1 MSIVSFSICSFIFVL
16 MFIIF
21 YFSKE
26 RLNTLDTKMYS
37 CILVTNI
44 IGIMIDVFGYF
55 VFKIYGSESFISI
68 LISKFYLVYYF
79 LWAYF
84 FLLYI
89 FVISF
94 REKTEYLL
102 QKKFTKPSI
111 ILTSIIISFIV
122 LIMPIQI
129 TYKDN
134 VAYSS
139 GLSVNMVYG
148 LCFIMVGIMLYCLLR
163 NLKKIST
170 KEYIPL
176 LTFMVLST
184 FCMIIQKTYP
194 EITLM
199 LMCHSIVTSLMYFTI
214 ENPDVKM
221 VKELEVAKNEAEKA
235 NHAKSE
241 FLSSMSHELRT
252 PLNAIVCFSELLES
266 KEGLDSES
274 KDFAKDIVSAS
285 HNLLDLVNGVLDI
298 SKIEAG
304 KMELIN
310 KEYNSQELFNSLST
324 MVIPRI
330 GDKPIDFKTVIAS
343 DIPPVLKGD
352 TGKLKQIILNLLTNA
367 VKYTDK
373 GFIKYRIECINDFKN
388 NKTKLIIT
396 ITDTG
401 RGIKKEDIDRLFKK
415 FERLEE
421 DRNTSIEGTG
431 LGLTITKSLVEMLGG
446 TINVESTYGVGSVF
460 TVTIPE
466 EISDVILETTET
478 ESITKYNG
486 VTSLI
491 VDDSKLNLKVAEKI
505 LSEYG
510 LTSESVLSG
519 DECIEKIKRGNNY
532 DIIFMDIMMPNKG
545 GVETLKELKS
555 LPNFNTP
562 VVALTADAMEG
573 QKEAYL
579 SAGFIAYLSKP
590 IDRQELE
597 SFLKKELKDK
607 VTIENNTSSVKE
619 EIKPVEKENN
629 KEELLTSVGL
639 DLKKA
644 YEFFMDIDTLI
655 PQLKEYLTESVEN
668 KRVMEESYNKKD
680 DINYEIVVHKLKS
693 ESRMLGLTG
702 LGEMF
707 YNHELAA
714 KRKDWDYI
722 NKEYTSLISEYDKVL
737 NVLEKL

>member
-1 MSIVSFSICSFIFVL
+1 

-373 GFIKYRIECINDFKN
+373 GFIKYRVECINDFKN

-401 RGIKKEDIDRLFKK
+401 HGIKKEDIDRLFKK

-431 LGLTITKSLVEMLGG
+431 LGLAITESLAELMGG
-446 TINVESTYGVGSVF
+446 KITVISDYGKGSTFKFVVIQEIVNVEVK
-460 TVTIPE
+460 E
-466 EISDVILETTET
+466 EKSNIISSD
-478 ESITKYNG
+478 YNTFEG
-486 VTSLI
+486 KKALI
-491 VDDSKLNLKVAEKI
+491 VDDSKLNLKVAENVLKNF
-505 LSEYG
+505 LV
-510 LTSESVLSG
+510 TTESVTSGLECLS
-519 DECIEKIKRGNNY
+519 CVNSKKY
-532 DIIFMDIMMPNKG
+532 DIIFMDIMMPNMSGEEVLRKLREN
-545 GVETLKELKS
+545 GV
-555 LPNFNTP
+555 NTP
-562 VVALTADAMEG
+562 VIALTADAIEG
-573 QKEAYL
+573 QEEKYMSE
-579 SAGFIAYLSKP
+579 GFDGYISKP
-590 IDRQELE
+590 I
-597 SFLKKELKDK
+597 
-607 VTIENNTSSVKE
+607 
-619 EIKPVEKENN
+619 N
-629 KEELLTSVGL
+629 KEKL
-639 DLKKA
+639 
-644 YEFFMDIDTLI
+644 
-655 PQLKEYLTESVEN
+655 
-668 KRVMEESYNKKD
+668 SY
-680 DINYEIVVHKLKS
+680 
-693 ESRMLGLTG
+693 
-702 LGEMF
+702 
-707 YNHELAA
+707 
-714 KRKDWDYI
+714 
-722 NKEYTSLISEYDKVL
+722 VL
-737 NVLEKL
+737 NKYLGGK

>member
-55 VFKIYGSESFISI
+55 IFKIYGSESFISI

-94 REKTEYLL
+94 REKTKYLL

-111 ILTSIIISFIV
+111 ILTSIIISLIV

-129 TYKDN
+129 TYEDN

-373 GFIKYRIECINDFKN
+373 GFIKYRVECINDFKN

-401 RGIKKEDIDRLFKK
+401 RGIKKEDIDKLFKK

-431 LGLTITKSLVEMLGG
+431 LGLAITEGLAELMGG
-446 TINVESTYGVGSVF
+446 KITVISDYGKGSTFKFVVIQEIVNVELK
-460 TVTIPE
+460 E
-466 EISDVILETTET
+466 EKSNITSSD
-478 ESITKYNG
+478 YNTFEG
-486 VTSLI
+486 KNALI
-491 VDDSKLNLKVAEKI
+491 VDDSKLNLKVAENVLKNF
-505 LSEYG
+505 LV
-510 LTSESVLSG
+510 TTESVTSGLECLS
-519 DECIEKIKRGNNY
+519 CVNSKKY
-532 DIIFMDIMMPNKG
+532 DIIFMDIMMPNMS
-545 GVETLKELKS
+545 GVEVLRKIRE
-555 LPNFNTP
+555 NGVNTP
-562 VVALTADAMEG
+562 VIALTADAIEG
-573 QKEAYL
+573 QEEKYMSE
-579 SAGFIAYLSKP
+579 GFDGYISKP
-590 IDRQELE
+590 I
-597 SFLKKELKDK
+597 
-607 VTIENNTSSVKE
+607 
-619 EIKPVEKENN
+619 N
-629 KEELLTSVGL
+629 KEKL
-639 DLKKA
+639 
-644 YEFFMDIDTLI
+644 
-655 PQLKEYLTESVEN
+655 
-668 KRVMEESYNKKD
+668 SY
-680 DINYEIVVHKLKS
+680 
-693 ESRMLGLTG
+693 
-702 LGEMF
+702 
-707 YNHELAA
+707 
-714 KRKDWDYI
+714 
-722 NKEYTSLISEYDKVL
+722 VL
-737 NVLEKL
+737 NKYLGGK

>member
-37 CILVTNI
+37 YILVTNI

-55 VFKIYGSESFISI
+55 IFKIYGSESFISI
-68 LISKFYLVYYF
+68 MVSKFYLVCYF

-94 REKTEYLL
+94 REKSEYLL
-102 QKKFTKPSI
+102 QKKFTKTII
-111 ILTSIIISFIV
+111 ILTSLFICLII

-129 TYKDN
+129 TYEDN

-310 KEYNSQELFNSLST
+310 KEYNSFELFNSLST

-373 GFIKYRIECINDFKN
+373 GFIKYRVECINDYKN
-388 NKTKLIIT
+388 NQTKLIIT
-396 ITDTG
+396 VTDTG

-431 LGLTITKSLVEMLGG
+431 LGLAITESLAELMGG
-446 TINVESTYGVGSVF
+446 KITVISDYGKGSTFKFVV
-460 TVTIPE
+460 VE
-466 EISDVILETTET
+466 EIVNKESNLVVNEQTTLNYETFEG
-478 ESITKYNG
+478 KK
-486 VTSLI
+486 VLV
-491 VDDSKLNLKVAEKI
+491 VDDSKLNLKVAENVLKNFKVSTETVTSGLEC
-505 LSEYG
+505 LSCVK
-510 LTSESVLSG
+510 S
-519 DECIEKIKRGNNY
+519 KKY
-532 DIIFMDIMMPNKG
+532 DIIFMDIMMPNMS
-545 GVETLKELKS
+545 GVEVLKKLREEKV
-555 LPNFNTP
+555 NIP
-562 VVALTADAMEG
+562 VIALTADAIEG
-573 QKEAYL
+573 QEEKYISE
-579 SAGFIAYLSKP
+579 GFDGYLSKP
-590 IDRQELE
+590 ID
-597 SFLKKELKDK
+597 K
-607 VTIENNTSSVKE
+607 T
-619 EIKPVEKENN
+619 
-629 KEELLTSVGL
+629 
-639 DLKKA
+639 
-644 YEFFMDIDTLI
+644 
-655 PQLKEYLTESVEN
+655 
-668 KRVMEESYNKKD
+668 
-680 DINYEIVVHKLKS
+680 KLKVI
-693 ESRMLGLTG
+693 LNKYLK
-702 LGEMF
+702 GE
-707 YNHELAA
+707 
-714 KRKDWDYI
+714 
-722 NKEYTSLISEYDKVL
+722 
-737 NVLEKL
+737 

>member
-55 VFKIYGSESFISI
+55 IFKIYGSGSFISI

-94 REKTEYLL
+94 REKTEYLF

-111 ILTSIIISFIV
+111 ILTSIIISLIV

-129 TYKDN
+129 TYEDD

-373 GFIKYRIECINDFKN
+373 GFIKYRVECINDFKN

-431 LGLTITKSLVEMLGG
+431 LGLAITEGLAELMGG
-446 TINVESTYGVGSVF
+446 KITVISDYGKGSTFKFVVIQDIVNVEIKEKSSN
-460 TVTIPE
+460 TI
-466 EISDVILETTET
+466 SFD
-478 ESITKYNG
+478 YNTFEG
-486 VTSLI
+486 KKALI
-491 VDDSKLNLKVAEKI
+491 VDDSKLNLKVAENVLKNF
-505 LSEYG
+505 LV
-510 LTSESVLSG
+510 TTESVTSGLECLS
-519 DECIEKIKRGNNY
+519 CVNSKKY
-532 DIIFMDIMMPNKG
+532 DIIFMDIMMPNMS
-545 GVETLKELKS
+545 GVEVLRKLRE
-555 LPNFNTP
+555 NGVNTP
-562 VVALTADAMEG
+562 VIALTADAIEG
-573 QKEAYL
+573 QEEKYMSE
-579 SAGFIAYLSKP
+579 GFDGYISKP
-590 IDRQELE
+590 I
-597 SFLKKELKDK
+597 
-607 VTIENNTSSVKE
+607 
-619 EIKPVEKENN
+619 N
-629 KEELLTSVGL
+629 KEKL
-639 DLKKA
+639 
-644 YEFFMDIDTLI
+644 
-655 PQLKEYLTESVEN
+655 
-668 KRVMEESYNKKD
+668 SY
-680 DINYEIVVHKLKS
+680 
-693 ESRMLGLTG
+693 
-702 LGEMF
+702 
-707 YNHELAA
+707 
-714 KRKDWDYI
+714 
-722 NKEYTSLISEYDKVL
+722 VL
-737 NVLEKL
+737 NKYLGGK

>member
-388 NKTKLIIT
+388 NQTKLIIT
-396 ITDTG
+396 VTDTG

-431 LGLTITKSLVEMLGG
+431 LGLAITEGLAELMGG
-446 TINVESTYGVGSVF
+446 KITVISDYGKGSTFKFVVIQDIVNVEIKEKSSN
-460 TVTIPE
+460 TI
-466 EISDVILETTET
+466 SFD
-478 ESITKYNG
+478 YNTFEG
-486 VTSLI
+486 KKALI
-491 VDDSKLNLKVAEKI
+491 VDDSKLNLKVAENVLKNF
-505 LSEYG
+505 LV
-510 LTSESVLSG
+510 TTESVTSGLECLS
-519 DECIEKIKRGNNY
+519 CVNSKKY
-532 DIIFMDIMMPNKG
+532 DIIFMDIMMPNMN
-545 GVETLKELKS
+545 GVEVLKKLREK
-555 LPNFNTP
+555 NINTP
-562 VVALTADAMEG
+562 VIALTADAIEG
-573 QKEAYL
+573 QEEKYMSE
-579 SAGFIAYLSKP
+579 GFDGYISKP
-590 IDRQELE
+590 I
-597 SFLKKELKDK
+597 
-607 VTIENNTSSVKE
+607 
-619 EIKPVEKENN
+619 N
-629 KEELLTSVGL
+629 KEKL
-639 DLKKA
+639 
-644 YEFFMDIDTLI
+644 
-655 PQLKEYLTESVEN
+655 
-668 KRVMEESYNKKD
+668 
-680 DINYEIVVHKLKS
+680 NY
-693 ESRMLGLTG
+693 
-702 LGEMF
+702 
-707 YNHELAA
+707 
-714 KRKDWDYI
+714 
-722 NKEYTSLISEYDKVL
+722 VL
-737 NVLEKL
+737 NKYLGGK

>member
-111 ILTSIIISFIV
+111 ILTSIIISLIV

-373 GFIKYRIECINDFKN
+373 GFIKYRVECINDFKN
-388 NKTKLIIT
+388 NQTKLIIT
-396 ITDTG
+396 VTDTG

-431 LGLTITKSLVEMLGG
+431 LGLAITESLAELMGG
-446 TINVESTYGVGSVF
+446 KITVISDYGKGSTFKFVVIQEIVNVEVK
-460 TVTIPE
+460 E
-466 EISDVILETTET
+466 EKSNITSSD
-478 ESITKYNG
+478 YNTFEG
-486 VTSLI
+486 KNALI
-491 VDDSKLNLKVAEKI
+491 VDDSKLNLKVAENVLKNF
-505 LSEYG
+505 LV
-510 LTSESVLSG
+510 TTESVTSGLECLS
-519 DECIEKIKRGNNY
+519 CVNSKKY
-532 DIIFMDIMMPNKG
+532 DIIFMDIMMPNMS
-545 GVETLKELKS
+545 GVEVLRKLRE
-555 LPNFNTP
+555 NGVNTP
-562 VVALTADAMEG
+562 VIALTADAIEG
-573 QKEAYL
+573 QEEKYMSE
-579 SAGFIAYLSKP
+579 GFDGYISKP
-590 IDRQELE
+590 I
-597 SFLKKELKDK
+597 
-607 VTIENNTSSVKE
+607 
-619 EIKPVEKENN
+619 N
-629 KEELLTSVGL
+629 KEKL
-639 DLKKA
+639 
-644 YEFFMDIDTLI
+644 
-655 PQLKEYLTESVEN
+655 
-668 KRVMEESYNKKD
+668 SY
-680 DINYEIVVHKLKS
+680 
-693 ESRMLGLTG
+693 
-702 LGEMF
+702 
-707 YNHELAA
+707 
-714 KRKDWDYI
+714 
-722 NKEYTSLISEYDKVL
+722 VL
-737 NVLEKL
+737 NKYLGGK

>member
-55 VFKIYGSESFISI
+55 IFKIYGSESFISI

-111 ILTSIIISFIV
+111 ILTSIIISLIV

-129 TYKDN
+129 TYEDN

-388 NKTKLIIT
+388 NQTKLIIT
-396 ITDTG
+396 VTDTG

-431 LGLTITKSLVEMLGG
+431 LGLAITEGLAELMGG
-446 TINVESTYGVGSVF
+446 KITVISDYGKGSTFKFVVIQEIVNVEVK
-460 TVTIPE
+460 E
-466 EISDVILETTET
+466 ESSNITSSD
-478 ESITKYNG
+478 YNTFEG
-486 VTSLI
+486 KKALI
-491 VDDSKLNLKVAEKI
+491 VDDSKLNLKVAENVLKNF
-505 LSEYG
+505 LV
-510 LTSESVLSG
+510 TTESVTSGLECLS
-519 DECIEKIKRGNNY
+519 CVNSKKY
-532 DIIFMDIMMPNKG
+532 DIIFMDIMMPNMN
-545 GVETLKELKS
+545 GVEVLRKLRE
-555 LPNFNTP
+555 NGVNTP
-562 VVALTADAMEG
+562 VIALTADAIEG
-573 QKEAYL
+573 QEEKYMSE
-579 SAGFIAYLSKP
+579 GFDGYISKP
-590 IDRQELE
+590 I
-597 SFLKKELKDK
+597 
-607 VTIENNTSSVKE
+607 
-619 EIKPVEKENN
+619 N
-629 KEELLTSVGL
+629 KEKL
-639 DLKKA
+639 
-644 YEFFMDIDTLI
+644 
-655 PQLKEYLTESVEN
+655 
-668 KRVMEESYNKKD
+668 SY
-680 DINYEIVVHKLKS
+680 
-693 ESRMLGLTG
+693 
-702 LGEMF
+702 
-707 YNHELAA
+707 
-714 KRKDWDYI
+714 
-722 NKEYTSLISEYDKVL
+722 VL
-737 NVLEKL
+737 NKYLGGK

>member
-37 CILVTNI
+37 YILVTNI

-55 VFKIYGSESFISI
+55 IFKIYGSESFVSI
-68 LISKFYLVYYF
+68 MVSKFYLVYYF

-94 REKTEYLL
+94 REKSEYLL
-102 QKKFTKPSI
+102 QKKFTKSSI
-111 ILTSIIISFIV
+111 ILTSLFICLII

-129 TYKDN
+129 TYEDN

-163 NLKKIST
+163 NLKRIST

-310 KEYNSQELFNSLST
+310 KEYNSFELFNSLST

-367 VKYTDK
+367 IKYTDK
-373 GFIKYRIECINDFKN
+373 GFIKYRVECINDYKN
-388 NKTKLIIT
+388 NQTKLIIT
-396 ITDTG
+396 VTDTG

-431 LGLTITKSLVEMLGG
+431 LGLAITESLAELMGG
-446 TINVESTYGVGSVF
+446 KVTVISDYGKGSTFKFVV
-460 TVTIPE
+460 VE
-466 EISDVILETTET
+466 EIVNKESNLVVNEQTTLNYETFEG
-478 ESITKYNG
+478 KK
-486 VTSLI
+486 VLV
-491 VDDSKLNLKVAEKI
+491 VDDSKLNLKVAENVLKNFKVSTETVTSGLEC
-505 LSEYG
+505 LSCVK
-510 LTSESVLSG
+510 S
-519 DECIEKIKRGNNY
+519 KKY
-532 DIIFMDIMMPNKG
+532 DIIFMDIMMPNMS
-545 GVETLKELKS
+545 GVEVLKKLREEKV
-555 LPNFNTP
+555 NIP
-562 VVALTADAMEG
+562 VIALTADAIEG
-573 QKEAYL
+573 QEEKYISE
-579 SAGFIAYLSKP
+579 GFDGYLSKP
-590 IDRQELE
+590 ID
-597 SFLKKELKDK
+597 K
-607 VTIENNTSSVKE
+607 T
-619 EIKPVEKENN
+619 
-629 KEELLTSVGL
+629 
-639 DLKKA
+639 
-644 YEFFMDIDTLI
+644 
-655 PQLKEYLTESVEN
+655 
-668 KRVMEESYNKKD
+668 
-680 DINYEIVVHKLKS
+680 KLKVI
-693 ESRMLGLTG
+693 LNKYLK
-702 LGEMF
+702 GE
-707 YNHELAA
+707 
-714 KRKDWDYI
+714 
-722 NKEYTSLISEYDKVL
+722 
-737 NVLEKL
+737 

>member
-55 VFKIYGSESFISI
+55 IFKIYGSESFISI

-111 ILTSIIISFIV
+111 ILTSIIISLIV
-122 LIMPIQI
+122 LILPIQI

-373 GFIKYRIECINDFKN
+373 GFIKYRVECINDFKN
-388 NKTKLIIT
+388 NQTKLIIT
-396 ITDTG
+396 VTDTG

-431 LGLTITKSLVEMLGG
+431 LGLAITEGLAELMGG
-446 TINVESTYGVGSVF
+446 KITVISDYGKGSTFKFVVIQEIVNVEVK
-460 TVTIPE
+460 E
-466 EISDVILETTET
+466 EKSNITSSD
-478 ESITKYNG
+478 YNTFEG
-486 VTSLI
+486 KNALI
-491 VDDSKLNLKVAEKI
+491 VDDSKLNLKVAENVLKNF
-505 LSEYG
+505 LV
-510 LTSESVLSG
+510 TTESVTSGLECLS
-519 DECIEKIKRGNNY
+519 CVNSKKY
-532 DIIFMDIMMPNKG
+532 DIIFMDIMMPNMS
-545 GVETLKELKS
+545 GVEVLRKIRE
-555 LPNFNTP
+555 NGVNTP
-562 VVALTADAMEG
+562 VIALTADAIEG
-573 QKEAYL
+573 QEEKYMSE
-579 SAGFIAYLSKP
+579 GFDGYISKP
-590 IDRQELE
+590 I
-597 SFLKKELKDK
+597 
-607 VTIENNTSSVKE
+607 
-619 EIKPVEKENN
+619 N
-629 KEELLTSVGL
+629 KEKL
-639 DLKKA
+639 
-644 YEFFMDIDTLI
+644 
-655 PQLKEYLTESVEN
+655 
-668 KRVMEESYNKKD
+668 SY
-680 DINYEIVVHKLKS
+680 
-693 ESRMLGLTG
+693 
-702 LGEMF
+702 
-707 YNHELAA
+707 
-714 KRKDWDYI
+714 
-722 NKEYTSLISEYDKVL
+722 VL
-737 NVLEKL
+737 NKYLGGK

>member
-37 CILVTNI
+37 YILVTNI

-55 VFKIYGSESFISI
+55 IFKIYGSESFVSI
-68 LISKFYLVYYF
+68 MVSKFYLVYYF

-94 REKTEYLL
+94 REKSEYLL
-102 QKKFTKPSI
+102 QKKFTKSSI
-111 ILTSIIISFIV
+111 ILTSLFICLII

-129 TYKDN
+129 TYEDN

-163 NLKKIST
+163 NLKRIST

-310 KEYNSQELFNSLST
+310 KEYNSFELFNSLST

-373 GFIKYRIECINDFKN
+373 GFIKYRVECINDYKN
-388 NKTKLIIT
+388 NQTKLIIT
-396 ITDTG
+396 VTDTG

-431 LGLTITKSLVEMLGG
+431 LGLAITESLAELMGG
-446 TINVESTYGVGSVF
+446 KVTVISDYGKGSTFKFVV
-460 TVTIPE
+460 VE
-466 EISDVILETTET
+466 EIVNKESNLVVNEQTTLDYETFEGK
-478 ESITKYNG
+478 E
-486 VTSLI
+486 VLV
-491 VDDSKLNLKVAEKI
+491 VDDSKLNLKVAENVLKNFKVSTETVTSGLEC
-505 LSEYG
+505 LSCVK
-510 LTSESVLSG
+510 S
-519 DECIEKIKRGNNY
+519 KKY
-532 DIIFMDIMMPNKG
+532 DIIFMDIMMPNMS
-545 GVETLKELKS
+545 GVEVLKKLREEKV
-555 LPNFNTP
+555 NIP
-562 VVALTADAMEG
+562 VIALTADAIEG
-573 QKEAYL
+573 QEEKYISE
-579 SAGFIAYLSKP
+579 GFDGYLSKP
-590 IDRQELE
+590 ID
-597 SFLKKELKDK
+597 K
-607 VTIENNTSSVKE
+607 T
-619 EIKPVEKENN
+619 
-629 KEELLTSVGL
+629 
-639 DLKKA
+639 
-644 YEFFMDIDTLI
+644 
-655 PQLKEYLTESVEN
+655 
-668 KRVMEESYNKKD
+668 
-680 DINYEIVVHKLKS
+680 KLKVI
-693 ESRMLGLTG
+693 LNKYLK
-702 LGEMF
+702 GE
-707 YNHELAA
+707 
-714 KRKDWDYI
+714 
-722 NKEYTSLISEYDKVL
+722 
-737 NVLEKL
+737 

>member
-111 ILTSIIISFIV
+111 ILTSIIISLIV

-129 TYKDN
+129 TYEDN

-431 LGLTITKSLVEMLGG
+431 LGLAITEGLAELMGG
-446 TINVESTYGVGSVF
+446 KITVISDYGKGSTFKFVVIQDIVNVEIKEKSSN
-460 TVTIPE
+460 TI
-466 EISDVILETTET
+466 SFD
-478 ESITKYNG
+478 YNTFEG
-486 VTSLI
+486 KKALI
-491 VDDSKLNLKVAEKI
+491 VDDSKLNLKVAENVLKNF
-505 LSEYG
+505 LV
-510 LTSESVLSG
+510 TTESVTSGLECLS
-519 DECIEKIKRGNNY
+519 CVNSKKY
-532 DIIFMDIMMPNKG
+532 DIIFMDIMMPNMN
-545 GVETLKELKS
+545 GVEVLRKLRE
-555 LPNFNTP
+555 NGVNTP
-562 VVALTADAMEG
+562 VIALTADAIEG
-573 QKEAYL
+573 QEEKYMSE
-579 SAGFIAYLSKP
+579 GFDGYISKP
-590 IDRQELE
+590 I
-597 SFLKKELKDK
+597 
-607 VTIENNTSSVKE
+607 
-619 EIKPVEKENN
+619 N
-629 KEELLTSVGL
+629 KEKL
-639 DLKKA
+639 
-644 YEFFMDIDTLI
+644 
-655 PQLKEYLTESVEN
+655 
-668 KRVMEESYNKKD
+668 
-680 DINYEIVVHKLKS
+680 NY
-693 ESRMLGLTG
+693 
-702 LGEMF
+702 
-707 YNHELAA
+707 
-714 KRKDWDYI
+714 
-722 NKEYTSLISEYDKVL
+722 VL
-737 NVLEKL
+737 NKYLGGK

>member
-55 VFKIYGSESFISI
+55 IFKIYGSESFISI

-94 REKTEYLL
+94 REKTEYLF
-102 QKKFTKPSI
+102 QKKFTKSSI
-111 ILTSIIISFIV
+111 ILTSIIISLIV
-122 LIMPIQI
+122 LILPIQI
-129 TYKDN
+129 TYEDN

-274 KDFAKDIVSAS
+274 KDFARDIVSAS

-310 KEYNSQELFNSLST
+310 KEYNSFELFNSLST

-343 DIPPVLKGD
+343 DIPPILKGD

-373 GFIKYRIECINDFKN
+373 GFIKYRVECINDYKN
-388 NKTKLIIT
+388 NQTKLIIT
-396 ITDTG
+396 VTDTG

-431 LGLTITKSLVEMLGG
+431 LGLAITESLAELMGG
-446 TINVESTYGVGSVF
+446 KITVISDYGKGSTFKFVV
-460 TVTIPE
+460 VE
-466 EISDVILETTET
+466 EIVNKESNLVVNEQTTLNYETFEG
-478 ESITKYNG
+478 KK
-486 VTSLI
+486 VLV
-491 VDDSKLNLKVAEKI
+491 VDDSKLNLKVAENVLKNFKVSTETVTSGLEC
-505 LSEYG
+505 LSCVK
-510 LTSESVLSG
+510 S
-519 DECIEKIKRGNNY
+519 KKY
-532 DIIFMDIMMPNKG
+532 DIIFMDIMMPNMS
-545 GVETLKELKS
+545 GVEVLKKLREEKV
-555 LPNFNTP
+555 NIP
-562 VVALTADAMEG
+562 VIALTADAIEG
-573 QKEAYL
+573 QEEKYISE
-579 SAGFIAYLSKP
+579 GFDGYLSKP
-590 IDRQELE
+590 ID
-597 SFLKKELKDK
+597 K
-607 VTIENNTSSVKE
+607 T
-619 EIKPVEKENN
+619 
-629 KEELLTSVGL
+629 
-639 DLKKA
+639 
-644 YEFFMDIDTLI
+644 
-655 PQLKEYLTESVEN
+655 
-668 KRVMEESYNKKD
+668 
-680 DINYEIVVHKLKS
+680 KLKVI
-693 ESRMLGLTG
+693 LNKYLK
-702 LGEMF
+702 GE
-707 YNHELAA
+707 
-714 KRKDWDYI
+714 
-722 NKEYTSLISEYDKVL
+722 
-737 NVLEKL
+737 

>member
-55 VFKIYGSESFISI
+55 IFKIYGSESFISI

-94 REKTEYLL
+94 REKAEYLF

-111 ILTSIIISFIV
+111 ILTSIIISLIV

-129 TYKDN
+129 TYEDN

-373 GFIKYRIECINDFKN
+373 GFIKYRVECINDFKN
-388 NKTKLIIT
+388 NQTKLIIT
-396 ITDTG
+396 VTDTG

-431 LGLTITKSLVEMLGG
+431 LGLAITEGLAELMGG
-446 TINVESTYGVGSVF
+446 KITVISDYGKGSTFKFVVIQEIVNVEVK
-460 TVTIPE
+460 E
-466 EISDVILETTET
+466 ESSNITSSD
-478 ESITKYNG
+478 YNTFEG
-486 VTSLI
+486 KKALI
-491 VDDSKLNLKVAEKI
+491 VDDSKLNLKVAENVLKNF
-505 LSEYG
+505 LV
-510 LTSESVLSG
+510 TTESVTSGLECLS
-519 DECIEKIKRGNNY
+519 CVNSKKY
-532 DIIFMDIMMPNKG
+532 DIIFMDIMMPNMS
-545 GVETLKELKS
+545 GVEVLRKLRE
-555 LPNFNTP
+555 NGVNTP
-562 VVALTADAMEG
+562 VIALTADAIEG
-573 QKEAYL
+573 QEEKYMSE
-579 SAGFIAYLSKP
+579 GFDGYISKP
-590 IDRQELE
+590 I
-597 SFLKKELKDK
+597 
-607 VTIENNTSSVKE
+607 
-619 EIKPVEKENN
+619 N
-629 KEELLTSVGL
+629 KEKL
-639 DLKKA
+639 
-644 YEFFMDIDTLI
+644 
-655 PQLKEYLTESVEN
+655 
-668 KRVMEESYNKKD
+668 SY
-680 DINYEIVVHKLKS
+680 
-693 ESRMLGLTG
+693 
-702 LGEMF
+702 
-707 YNHELAA
+707 
-714 KRKDWDYI
+714 
-722 NKEYTSLISEYDKVL
+722 VL
-737 NVLEKL
+737 NKYLGGK

>member
-37 CILVTNI
+37 YILVTNI

-55 VFKIYGSESFISI
+55 IFKIYGSESFISI
-68 LISKFYLVYYF
+68 MVSKFYLVYYF

-94 REKTEYLL
+94 REKSEYLL
-102 QKKFTKPSI
+102 QKKFTKSSI
-111 ILTSIIISFIV
+111 ILTSLFICLII

-129 TYKDN
+129 TYEDN

-310 KEYNSQELFNSLST
+310 KEYNSFELFNSLST

-373 GFIKYRIECINDFKN
+373 GFIKYRVECINDYKN
-388 NKTKLIIT
+388 NQTKLIIT
-396 ITDTG
+396 VTDTG

-431 LGLTITKSLVEMLGG
+431 LGLAITESLAELMGG
-446 TINVESTYGVGSVF
+446 KITVISDYGKGSTFKFVV
-460 TVTIPE
+460 VE
-466 EISDVILETTET
+466 EIVNKESNLVVNEQTTLNYETFEG
-478 ESITKYNG
+478 KK
-486 VTSLI
+486 VLV
-491 VDDSKLNLKVAEKI
+491 VDDSKLNLKVAENVLKNFKVFTETVTSGLEC
-505 LSEYG
+505 LSCVK
-510 LTSESVLSG
+510 S
-519 DECIEKIKRGNNY
+519 KKY
-532 DIIFMDIMMPNKG
+532 DIIFMDIMMPNMS
-545 GVETLKELKS
+545 GVEVLKKLREEKV
-555 LPNFNTP
+555 NIP
-562 VVALTADAMEG
+562 VIALTADAIEG
-573 QKEAYL
+573 QEEKYISE
-579 SAGFIAYLSKP
+579 GFDGYLSKP
-590 IDRQELE
+590 ID
-597 SFLKKELKDK
+597 K
-607 VTIENNTSSVKE
+607 T
-619 EIKPVEKENN
+619 
-629 KEELLTSVGL
+629 
-639 DLKKA
+639 
-644 YEFFMDIDTLI
+644 
-655 PQLKEYLTESVEN
+655 
-668 KRVMEESYNKKD
+668 
-680 DINYEIVVHKLKS
+680 KLKVI
-693 ESRMLGLTG
+693 LNKYLK
-702 LGEMF
+702 GE
-707 YNHELAA
+707 
-714 KRKDWDYI
+714 
-722 NKEYTSLISEYDKVL
+722 
-737 NVLEKL
+737 

>member
-55 VFKIYGSESFISI
+55 IFKIYGSESFISI

-94 REKTEYLL
+94 REKTEYLF

-111 ILTSIIISFIV
+111 ILTSIIISLIV
-122 LIMPIQI
+122 LILPIQI

-431 LGLTITKSLVEMLGG
+431 LGLAITEGLAELMGG
-446 TINVESTYGVGSVF
+446 KITVISDYGKGSTFKFVVIQDIVNVEIKEKSSN
-460 TVTIPE
+460 TIS
-466 EISDVILETTET
+466 SD
-478 ESITKYNG
+478 YNTFEG
-486 VTSLI
+486 KNALI
-491 VDDSKLNLKVAEKI
+491 VDDSKLNLKVAENVLKNF
-505 LSEYG
+505 LV
-510 LTSESVLSG
+510 TTESVTSGLECLS
-519 DECIEKIKRGNNY
+519 CVNSKKY
-532 DIIFMDIMMPNKG
+532 DIIFMDIMMPNMS
-545 GVETLKELKS
+545 GVEVLRKLRE
-555 LPNFNTP
+555 NGVNTP
-562 VVALTADAMEG
+562 VIALTADAIEG
-573 QKEAYL
+573 QEEKYMSE
-579 SAGFIAYLSKP
+579 GFDGYISKP
-590 IDRQELE
+590 I
-597 SFLKKELKDK
+597 
-607 VTIENNTSSVKE
+607 
-619 EIKPVEKENN
+619 N
-629 KEELLTSVGL
+629 KEKL
-639 DLKKA
+639 
-644 YEFFMDIDTLI
+644 
-655 PQLKEYLTESVEN
+655 
-668 KRVMEESYNKKD
+668 SY
-680 DINYEIVVHKLKS
+680 
-693 ESRMLGLTG
+693 
-702 LGEMF
+702 
-707 YNHELAA
+707 
-714 KRKDWDYI
+714 
-722 NKEYTSLISEYDKVL
+722 VL
-737 NVLEKL
+737 NKYLGGK

>member
-55 VFKIYGSESFISI
+55 IFKIYGSESFISI
-68 LISKFYLVYYF
+68 MVSKFYLVYYF

-94 REKTEYLL
+94 REKSEYLL
-102 QKKFTKPSI
+102 QKKFTKTII
-111 ILTSIIISFIV
+111 ILTSLFICLII

-129 TYKDN
+129 TYEDN

-184 FCMIIQKTYP
+184 FCMIIQKTCP

-274 KDFAKDIVSAS
+274 KDFARDIVSAS

-310 KEYNSQELFNSLST
+310 KEYNSFELFNSLST

-373 GFIKYRIECINDFKN
+373 GFIKYRVECINDFKN

-431 LGLTITKSLVEMLGG
+431 LGLAITESLAELMGG
-446 TINVESTYGVGSVF
+446 KITVISDYGKGSTFKFVV
-460 TVTIPE
+460 VE
-466 EISDVILETTET
+466 EIVNKESNLVVNEQTTLNYETFEG
-478 ESITKYNG
+478 KK
-486 VTSLI
+486 VLV
-491 VDDSKLNLKVAEKI
+491 VDDSKLNLKVAENVLKNFKVSTETVTSGLEC
-505 LSEYG
+505 LSCVK
-510 LTSESVLSG
+510 S
-519 DECIEKIKRGNNY
+519 KKY
-532 DIIFMDIMMPNKG
+532 DIIFMDIMMPNMS
-545 GVETLKELKS
+545 GVEVLKKLREEKV
-555 LPNFNTP
+555 NIP
-562 VVALTADAMEG
+562 VIALTADAIEG
-573 QKEAYL
+573 QEEKYISE
-579 SAGFIAYLSKP
+579 GFDGYISKP
-590 IDRQELE
+590 I
-597 SFLKKELKDK
+597 
-607 VTIENNTSSVKE
+607 
-619 EIKPVEKENN
+619 N
-629 KEELLTSVGL
+629 KEKL
-639 DLKKA
+639 
-644 YEFFMDIDTLI
+644 
-655 PQLKEYLTESVEN
+655 
-668 KRVMEESYNKKD
+668 SY
-680 DINYEIVVHKLKS
+680 
-693 ESRMLGLTG
+693 
-702 LGEMF
+702 
-707 YNHELAA
+707 
-714 KRKDWDYI
+714 
-722 NKEYTSLISEYDKVL
+722 VL
-737 NVLEKL
+737 NKYLGGK

>member
-55 VFKIYGSESFISI
+55 IFKIYGSESFISI

-84 FLLYI
+84 FHLYI

-94 REKTEYLL
+94 REKTEYLF

-111 ILTSIIISFIV
+111 ILTSIIISLIV
-122 LIMPIQI
+122 LILPIQI

-431 LGLTITKSLVEMLGG
+431 LGLAITEGLAELMGG
-446 TINVESTYGVGSVF
+446 KITVISDYGKGSTFKFVVIQEIVNVEIKEKSSN
-460 TVTIPE
+460 TI
-466 EISDVILETTET
+466 SFD
-478 ESITKYNG
+478 YNTFEG
-486 VTSLI
+486 KKALI
-491 VDDSKLNLKVAEKI
+491 VDDSKLNLKVAENVLKNF
-505 LSEYG
+505 LV
-510 LTSESVLSG
+510 TTESVTSGLECLS
-519 DECIEKIKRGNNY
+519 CVNSKKY
-532 DIIFMDIMMPNKG
+532 DIIFMDIMMPNMN
-545 GVETLKELKS
+545 GVEVLKKLREE
-555 LPNFNTP
+555 NINTP
-562 VVALTADAMEG
+562 VIALTADAIEG
-573 QKEAYL
+573 QEEKYMSE
-579 SAGFIAYLSKP
+579 GFDGYISKP
-590 IDRQELE
+590 I
-597 SFLKKELKDK
+597 
-607 VTIENNTSSVKE
+607 
-619 EIKPVEKENN
+619 N
-629 KEELLTSVGL
+629 KEKL
-639 DLKKA
+639 
-644 YEFFMDIDTLI
+644 
-655 PQLKEYLTESVEN
+655 
-668 KRVMEESYNKKD
+668 
-680 DINYEIVVHKLKS
+680 NY
-693 ESRMLGLTG
+693 
-702 LGEMF
+702 
-707 YNHELAA
+707 
-714 KRKDWDYI
+714 
-722 NKEYTSLISEYDKVL
+722 VL
-737 NVLEKL
+737 NKYLGGK

>member
-129 TYKDN
+129 TYEDN

-431 LGLTITKSLVEMLGG
+431 LGLAITEGLAELMGG
-446 TINVESTYGVGSVF
+446 KITVISDYGKGSTFKFVVIQEIVNVELK
-460 TVTIPE
+460 E
-466 EISDVILETTET
+466 EKSNITSSD
-478 ESITKYNG
+478 YNTFEG
-486 VTSLI
+486 KNALI
-491 VDDSKLNLKVAEKI
+491 VDDSKLNLKVAENVLKNF
-505 LSEYG
+505 LV
-510 LTSESVLSG
+510 TTESVTSGLECLS
-519 DECIEKIKRGNNY
+519 CVNSKKY
-532 DIIFMDIMMPNKG
+532 DIIFMDIMMPNMS
-545 GVETLKELKS
+545 GVEVLRKLRE
-555 LPNFNTP
+555 NGVNTP
-562 VVALTADAMEG
+562 VIALTADAIEG
-573 QKEAYL
+573 QEEKYMSE
-579 SAGFIAYLSKP
+579 GFDGYISKP
-590 IDRQELE
+590 I
-597 SFLKKELKDK
+597 
-607 VTIENNTSSVKE
+607 
-619 EIKPVEKENN
+619 N
-629 KEELLTSVGL
+629 KEKL
-639 DLKKA
+639 
-644 YEFFMDIDTLI
+644 
-655 PQLKEYLTESVEN
+655 
-668 KRVMEESYNKKD
+668 SY
-680 DINYEIVVHKLKS
+680 
-693 ESRMLGLTG
+693 
-702 LGEMF
+702 
-707 YNHELAA
+707 
-714 KRKDWDYI
+714 
-722 NKEYTSLISEYDKVL
+722 VL
-737 NVLEKL
+737 NKYLGGK

>member
-37 CILVTNI
+37 YILVTNI

-55 VFKIYGSESFISI
+55 IFKIYGSESLISI
-68 LISKFYLVYYF
+68 MVSKLYLVYYF

-94 REKTEYLL
+94 REKSEYLL

-111 ILTSIIISFIV
+111 ILTSLFISLII

-129 TYKDN
+129 TYEDN

-163 NLKKIST
+163 NLKRIST

-310 KEYNSQELFNSLST
+310 KEYNSFELFNSLST

-373 GFIKYRIECINDFKN
+373 GFIKYQIECINDFKN
-388 NKTKLIIT
+388 NQTKLIIT
-396 ITDTG
+396 VSDSG

-431 LGLTITKSLVEMLGG
+431 LGLAITESLAELMGG
-446 TINVESTYGVGSVF
+446 KI
-460 TVTIPE
+460 TV
-466 EISDVILETTET
+466 ISDYGKGSTFKFVVIQEIVNKESNLVVNEQTTLNCETFEG
-478 ESITKYNG
+478 KK
-486 VTSLI
+486 VLV
-491 VDDSKLNLKVAEKI
+491 VDDSKLNLKVAENVLKNFKVSTETVTSGLEC
-505 LSEYG
+505 LSCVN
-510 LTSESVLSG
+510 S
-519 DECIEKIKRGNNY
+519 KKY
-532 DIIFMDIMMPNKG
+532 DIIFMDIMMPNMN
-545 GVETLKELKS
+545 GVEVLKKLREEKV
-555 LPNFNTP
+555 NIP
-562 VVALTADAMEG
+562 VIALTADAIEG
-573 QKEAYL
+573 QEEKYISE
-579 SAGFIAYLSKP
+579 GFDGYLSKP
-590 IDRQELE
+590 ID
-597 SFLKKELKDK
+597 K
-607 VTIENNTSSVKE
+607 T
-619 EIKPVEKENN
+619 
-629 KEELLTSVGL
+629 
-639 DLKKA
+639 
-644 YEFFMDIDTLI
+644 
-655 PQLKEYLTESVEN
+655 
-668 KRVMEESYNKKD
+668 
-680 DINYEIVVHKLKS
+680 KLKVI
-693 ESRMLGLTG
+693 LNKYLK
-702 LGEMF
+702 GE
-707 YNHELAA
+707 
-714 KRKDWDYI
+714 
-722 NKEYTSLISEYDKVL
+722 
-737 NVLEKL
+737 

>member
-111 ILTSIIISFIV
+111 ILTSIIISLIV

-373 GFIKYRIECINDFKN
+373 GFIKYRVECINDFKN

-431 LGLTITKSLVEMLGG
+431 LGLAITEGLAELMGG
-446 TINVESTYGVGSVF
+446 KITVISDYGKGSTFKFVVIQDIVNVEIKEKSSN
-460 TVTIPE
+460 TI
-466 EISDVILETTET
+466 SFD
-478 ESITKYNG
+478 YNTFEG
-486 VTSLI
+486 KKALI
-491 VDDSKLNLKVAEKI
+491 VDDSKLNLKVAENVLKNF
-505 LSEYG
+505 LV
-510 LTSESVLSG
+510 TTESVTSGLECLS
-519 DECIEKIKRGNNY
+519 CVNSKKY
-532 DIIFMDIMMPNKG
+532 DIIFMDIMMPNMSGEEVLRKLREN
-545 GVETLKELKS
+545 GV
-555 LPNFNTP
+555 NTP
-562 VVALTADAMEG
+562 VIALTADAIEG
-573 QKEAYL
+573 QEEKYMSE
-579 SAGFIAYLSKP
+579 GFDGYISKP
-590 IDRQELE
+590 I
-597 SFLKKELKDK
+597 
-607 VTIENNTSSVKE
+607 
-619 EIKPVEKENN
+619 N
-629 KEELLTSVGL
+629 KEKL
-639 DLKKA
+639 
-644 YEFFMDIDTLI
+644 
-655 PQLKEYLTESVEN
+655 
-668 KRVMEESYNKKD
+668 SY
-680 DINYEIVVHKLKS
+680 
-693 ESRMLGLTG
+693 
-702 LGEMF
+702 
-707 YNHELAA
+707 
-714 KRKDWDYI
+714 
-722 NKEYTSLISEYDKVL
+722 VL
-737 NVLEKL
+737 NKYLGGK

>member
-111 ILTSIIISFIV
+111 ILTSIIISLIV

-373 GFIKYRIECINDFKN
+373 GFIKYRVECINDFKN

-431 LGLTITKSLVEMLGG
+431 LGLAITEGLAELMGG
-446 TINVESTYGVGSVF
+446 KITVISDYGKGSTFKFVVIQEIVNVELK
-460 TVTIPE
+460 E
-466 EISDVILETTET
+466 EKSNITSSD
-478 ESITKYNG
+478 YNTFEG
-486 VTSLI
+486 KNALI
-491 VDDSKLNLKVAEKI
+491 VDDSKLNLKVAENVLKNF
-505 LSEYG
+505 LV
-510 LTSESVLSG
+510 TTESVTSGLECLS
-519 DECIEKIKRGNNY
+519 CVNSKKY
-532 DIIFMDIMMPNKG
+532 DIIFMDIMMPNMS
-545 GVETLKELKS
+545 GVEVLRKLRE
-555 LPNFNTP
+555 NGVNTP
-562 VVALTADAMEG
+562 VIALTADAIEG
-573 QKEAYL
+573 QEEKYMSE
-579 SAGFIAYLSKP
+579 GFDGYISKP
-590 IDRQELE
+590 I
-597 SFLKKELKDK
+597 
-607 VTIENNTSSVKE
+607 
-619 EIKPVEKENN
+619 N
-629 KEELLTSVGL
+629 KEKL
-639 DLKKA
+639 
-644 YEFFMDIDTLI
+644 
-655 PQLKEYLTESVEN
+655 
-668 KRVMEESYNKKD
+668 SY
-680 DINYEIVVHKLKS
+680 
-693 ESRMLGLTG
+693 
-702 LGEMF
+702 
-707 YNHELAA
+707 
-714 KRKDWDYI
+714 
-722 NKEYTSLISEYDKVL
+722 VL
-737 NVLEKL
+737 NKYLGGK

>member
-37 CILVTNI
+37 YILVTNI

-55 VFKIYGSESFISI
+55 IFKIYGSESFVSI
-68 LISKFYLVYYF
+68 MVSKFYLVYYF

-94 REKTEYLL
+94 REKSEYLL
-102 QKKFTKPSI
+102 QKKFTKSSI
-111 ILTSIIISFIV
+111 ILTSLFICLII

-129 TYKDN
+129 TYEDN

-163 NLKKIST
+163 NLKRIST

-310 KEYNSQELFNSLST
+310 KEYNSFELFNSLST

-373 GFIKYRIECINDFKN
+373 GFIKYQIECINDFKN
-388 NKTKLIIT
+388 NQTKLIIT
-396 ITDTG
+396 VSDSG

-431 LGLTITKSLVEMLGG
+431 LGLAITESLAELMGG
-446 TINVESTYGVGSVF
+446 KVTVISDYGKGSTFKFVV
-460 TVTIPE
+460 VE
-466 EISDVILETTET
+466 EIVNKESNLVVNEQTTLNYETFEGK
-478 ESITKYNG
+478 E
-486 VTSLI
+486 VLV
-491 VDDSKLNLKVAEKI
+491 VDDSKLNLKVAENVLKNFKVSTETVTSGLEC
-505 LSEYG
+505 LSCVK
-510 LTSESVLSG
+510 S
-519 DECIEKIKRGNNY
+519 KKY
-532 DIIFMDIMMPNKG
+532 DIIFMDIMMPNMS
-545 GVETLKELKS
+545 GVEVLKKLREEKV
-555 LPNFNTP
+555 NIP
-562 VVALTADAMEG
+562 VIALTADAIEG
-573 QKEAYL
+573 QEEKYISE
-579 SAGFIAYLSKP
+579 GFDGYLSKP
-590 IDRQELE
+590 ID
-597 SFLKKELKDK
+597 K
-607 VTIENNTSSVKE
+607 T
-619 EIKPVEKENN
+619 
-629 KEELLTSVGL
+629 
-639 DLKKA
+639 
-644 YEFFMDIDTLI
+644 
-655 PQLKEYLTESVEN
+655 
-668 KRVMEESYNKKD
+668 
-680 DINYEIVVHKLKS
+680 KLKVI
-693 ESRMLGLTG
+693 LNKYLK
-702 LGEMF
+702 GE
-707 YNHELAA
+707 
-714 KRKDWDYI
+714 
-722 NKEYTSLISEYDKVL
+722 
-737 NVLEKL
+737 

>member
-37 CILVTNI
+37 YILVTNI

-55 VFKIYGSESFISI
+55 IFKIYGSESFISI
-68 LISKFYLVYYF
+68 MVSKFYLVYYF

-94 REKTEYLL
+94 REKSEYLL
-102 QKKFTKPSI
+102 QKKFTKSSI
-111 ILTSIIISFIV
+111 ILTSLFICLII

-129 TYKDN
+129 TYEDN

-163 NLKKIST
+163 NLKRIST

-310 KEYNSQELFNSLST
+310 KEYNSFELFNSLST

-373 GFIKYRIECINDFKN
+373 GFIKYQIECINDFKN
-388 NKTKLIIT
+388 NQTKLIIT
-396 ITDTG
+396 VSDSG

-431 LGLTITKSLVEMLGG
+431 LGLAITESLAELMGG
-446 TINVESTYGVGSVF
+446 KVTVISDYGKGSTFKFVV
-460 TVTIPE
+460 VE
-466 EISDVILETTET
+466 EIVNKESNLVVNEQTTLNYETFEGK
-478 ESITKYNG
+478 E
-486 VTSLI
+486 VLV
-491 VDDSKLNLKVAEKI
+491 VDDSKLNLKVAENVLKNFKVSTETVTSGLEC
-505 LSEYG
+505 LSCVK
-510 LTSESVLSG
+510 S
-519 DECIEKIKRGNNY
+519 KKY
-532 DIIFMDIMMPNKG
+532 DIILMDIMMPNMS
-545 GVETLKELKS
+545 GVEVLKKLREEKV
-555 LPNFNTP
+555 NIP
-562 VVALTADAMEG
+562 VIALTADAIEG
-573 QKEAYL
+573 QEEKYISE
-579 SAGFIAYLSKP
+579 GFDGYLSKP
-590 IDRQELE
+590 ID
-597 SFLKKELKDK
+597 K
-607 VTIENNTSSVKE
+607 T
-619 EIKPVEKENN
+619 
-629 KEELLTSVGL
+629 
-639 DLKKA
+639 
-644 YEFFMDIDTLI
+644 
-655 PQLKEYLTESVEN
+655 
-668 KRVMEESYNKKD
+668 
-680 DINYEIVVHKLKS
+680 KLKVI
-693 ESRMLGLTG
+693 LNKYLK
-702 LGEMF
+702 GE
-707 YNHELAA
+707 
-714 KRKDWDYI
+714 
-722 NKEYTSLISEYDKVL
+722 
-737 NVLEKL
+737 

>member
-373 GFIKYRIECINDFKN
+373 GFIKYRVECINDFKN

-431 LGLTITKSLVEMLGG
+431 LGLAITEGLAELMGG
-446 TINVESTYGVGSVF
+446 KITVISDYGKGSTFKFVVIQEIVNVELK
-460 TVTIPE
+460 E
-466 EISDVILETTET
+466 EKSNITSSD
-478 ESITKYNG
+478 YNTFEG
-486 VTSLI
+486 KNALI
-491 VDDSKLNLKVAEKI
+491 VDDSKLNLKVAENVLKNF
-505 LSEYG
+505 LV
-510 LTSESVLSG
+510 TTESVTSGLECLS
-519 DECIEKIKRGNNY
+519 CVNSKKY
-532 DIIFMDIMMPNKG
+532 DIIFMDIMMPNMS
-545 GVETLKELKS
+545 GVEVLRKLRE
-555 LPNFNTP
+555 NGVNTP
-562 VVALTADAMEG
+562 VIALTADAIEG
-573 QKEAYL
+573 QEEKYMSE
-579 SAGFIAYLSKP
+579 GFDGYISKP
-590 IDRQELE
+590 I
-597 SFLKKELKDK
+597 
-607 VTIENNTSSVKE
+607 
-619 EIKPVEKENN
+619 N
-629 KEELLTSVGL
+629 KEKL
-639 DLKKA
+639 
-644 YEFFMDIDTLI
+644 
-655 PQLKEYLTESVEN
+655 
-668 KRVMEESYNKKD
+668 
-680 DINYEIVVHKLKS
+680 NY
-693 ESRMLGLTG
+693 
-702 LGEMF
+702 
-707 YNHELAA
+707 
-714 KRKDWDYI
+714 
-722 NKEYTSLISEYDKVL
+722 VL
-737 NVLEKL
+737 NKYLGGK

>member
-111 ILTSIIISFIV
+111 ILTSIIISLIV

-373 GFIKYRIECINDFKN
+373 GFIKYRVECINDFKN
-388 NKTKLIIT
+388 NQTKLIIT
-396 ITDTG
+396 VTDTG

-431 LGLTITKSLVEMLGG
+431 LGLAITEGLAELMGG
-446 TINVESTYGVGSVF
+446 KITVISDYGKGSTFKFVVIQDIVNVEIKEKSSN
-460 TVTIPE
+460 TI
-466 EISDVILETTET
+466 SFD
-478 ESITKYNG
+478 YNTFEG
-486 VTSLI
+486 KKALI
-491 VDDSKLNLKVAEKI
+491 VDDSKLNLKVAENVLKNF
-505 LSEYG
+505 LV
-510 LTSESVLSG
+510 TTESVTSGLECLS
-519 DECIEKIKRGNNY
+519 CVNSKKY
-532 DIIFMDIMMPNKG
+532 DIIFMDIMMPNMN
-545 GVETLKELKS
+545 GVEVLRKLRE
-555 LPNFNTP
+555 NGVNTP
-562 VVALTADAMEG
+562 VIALTADAIEG
-573 QKEAYL
+573 QEEKYMSE
-579 SAGFIAYLSKP
+579 GFDGYISKP
-590 IDRQELE
+590 I
-597 SFLKKELKDK
+597 
-607 VTIENNTSSVKE
+607 
-619 EIKPVEKENN
+619 N
-629 KEELLTSVGL
+629 KEKL
-639 DLKKA
+639 
-644 YEFFMDIDTLI
+644 
-655 PQLKEYLTESVEN
+655 
-668 KRVMEESYNKKD
+668 SY
-680 DINYEIVVHKLKS
+680 
-693 ESRMLGLTG
+693 
-702 LGEMF
+702 
-707 YNHELAA
+707 
-714 KRKDWDYI
+714 
-722 NKEYTSLISEYDKVL
+722 VL
-737 NVLEKL
+737 NKYLGGK

>member
-111 ILTSIIISFIV
+111 ILTSIIISLIV

-129 TYKDN
+129 TYEDN

-373 GFIKYRIECINDFKN
+373 GFIKYRVECINDFKN
-388 NKTKLIIT
+388 NQTKLIIT
-396 ITDTG
+396 VTDTG

-431 LGLTITKSLVEMLGG
+431 LGLTITEGLAELMGG
-446 TINVESTYGVGSVF
+446 KITVISDYGKGSTFKFVVIQEIVNVELK
-460 TVTIPE
+460 E
-466 EISDVILETTET
+466 EKSNITSSD
-478 ESITKYNG
+478 YNTFEG
-486 VTSLI
+486 KKALI
-491 VDDSKLNLKVAEKI
+491 VDDSKLNLKVAENVLKNF
-505 LSEYG
+505 LV
-510 LTSESVLSG
+510 TTESVTSGLECLS
-519 DECIEKIKRGNNY
+519 CVNSKKY
-532 DIIFMDIMMPNKG
+532 DIIFMDIMMPNMS
-545 GVETLKELKS
+545 GVEVLRKLRE
-555 LPNFNTP
+555 NGVNTP
-562 VVALTADAMEG
+562 VIALTADAIEG
-573 QKEAYL
+573 QEEKYMSE
-579 SAGFIAYLSKP
+579 GFDGYISKP
-590 IDRQELE
+590 I
-597 SFLKKELKDK
+597 
-607 VTIENNTSSVKE
+607 
-619 EIKPVEKENN
+619 N
-629 KEELLTSVGL
+629 KEKL
-639 DLKKA
+639 
-644 YEFFMDIDTLI
+644 
-655 PQLKEYLTESVEN
+655 
-668 KRVMEESYNKKD
+668 SY
-680 DINYEIVVHKLKS
+680 
-693 ESRMLGLTG
+693 
-702 LGEMF
+702 
-707 YNHELAA
+707 
-714 KRKDWDYI
+714 
-722 NKEYTSLISEYDKVL
+722 VL
-737 NVLEKL
+737 NKYLGGK

>member
-55 VFKIYGSESFISI
+55 IFKIYGSESFISI

-111 ILTSIIISFIV
+111 ILTSIIISLIV

-129 TYKDN
+129 TYEDN

-373 GFIKYRIECINDFKN
+373 GFIKYRVECINDFKN

-431 LGLTITKSLVEMLGG
+431 LGLAITEGLAELMGG
-446 TINVESTYGVGSVF
+446 KITVISDYGKGSTFKFVVIQEIVNVELK
-460 TVTIPE
+460 E
-466 EISDVILETTET
+466 EKSNITSSD
-478 ESITKYNG
+478 YNTFEG
-486 VTSLI
+486 KNALI
-491 VDDSKLNLKVAEKI
+491 VDDSKLNLKVAENVLKNF
-505 LSEYG
+505 LV
-510 LTSESVLSG
+510 TTESVTSGLECLS
-519 DECIEKIKRGNNY
+519 CVNSKKY
-532 DIIFMDIMMPNKG
+532 DIIFMDIMMPNMS
-545 GVETLKELKS
+545 GVEVLRKLRE
-555 LPNFNTP
+555 NGVNTP
-562 VVALTADAMEG
+562 VIALTADAIEG
-573 QKEAYL
+573 QEEKYMSE
-579 SAGFIAYLSKP
+579 GFDGYISKP
-590 IDRQELE
+590 I
-597 SFLKKELKDK
+597 
-607 VTIENNTSSVKE
+607 
-619 EIKPVEKENN
+619 N
-629 KEELLTSVGL
+629 KEKL
-639 DLKKA
+639 
-644 YEFFMDIDTLI
+644 
-655 PQLKEYLTESVEN
+655 
-668 KRVMEESYNKKD
+668 SY
-680 DINYEIVVHKLKS
+680 
-693 ESRMLGLTG
+693 
-702 LGEMF
+702 
-707 YNHELAA
+707 
-714 KRKDWDYI
+714 
-722 NKEYTSLISEYDKVL
+722 VL
-737 NVLEKL
+737 NKYLGGK

>member
-431 LGLTITKSLVEMLGG
+431 IGLAITEGLAELMGG
-446 TINVESTYGVGSVF
+446 KITVISDYGKGSTFKFVVIQEIVNVEIKEKSSN
-460 TVTIPE
+460 TI
-466 EISDVILETTET
+466 SFD
-478 ESITKYNG
+478 YNTFEG
-486 VTSLI
+486 KKALI
-491 VDDSKLNLKVAEKI
+491 VDDSKLNLKVAENVLKNF
-505 LSEYG
+505 LV
-510 LTSESVLSG
+510 TTESVTSGLECLS
-519 DECIEKIKRGNNY
+519 CVNSKKY
-532 DIIFMDIMMPNKG
+532 DIIFMDIMMPNMS
-545 GVETLKELKS
+545 GVEVLRKLRE
-555 LPNFNTP
+555 NGVNTP
-562 VVALTADAMEG
+562 VIALTADAIEG
-573 QKEAYL
+573 QEEKYMSE
-579 SAGFIAYLSKP
+579 GFDGYISKP
-590 IDRQELE
+590 I
-597 SFLKKELKDK
+597 
-607 VTIENNTSSVKE
+607 
-619 EIKPVEKENN
+619 N
-629 KEELLTSVGL
+629 KEKL
-639 DLKKA
+639 
-644 YEFFMDIDTLI
+644 
-655 PQLKEYLTESVEN
+655 
-668 KRVMEESYNKKD
+668 SY
-680 DINYEIVVHKLKS
+680 
-693 ESRMLGLTG
+693 
-702 LGEMF
+702 
-707 YNHELAA
+707 
-714 KRKDWDYI
+714 
-722 NKEYTSLISEYDKVL
+722 VL
-737 NVLEKL
+737 NKYLGGK

>member
-37 CILVTNI
+37 YILVTNI

-55 VFKIYGSESFISI
+55 IFKIYGSESFISI
-68 LISKFYLVYYF
+68 MVSKFYLVYYF

-94 REKTEYLL
+94 REKSEYLL
-102 QKKFTKPSI
+102 QKKFTKSSI
-111 ILTSIIISFIV
+111 ILTSLFICLII

-129 TYKDN
+129 TYEDN

-163 NLKKIST
+163 NLKRIST

-310 KEYNSQELFNSLST
+310 KEYNSFELFNSLST

-373 GFIKYRIECINDFKN
+373 GFIKYRVECINDYKN
-388 NKTKLIIT
+388 NQTKLIIT
-396 ITDTG
+396 VTDTG

-431 LGLTITKSLVEMLGG
+431 LGLAITESLAELMGG
-446 TINVESTYGVGSVF
+446 KVTVISDYGKGSTFKFVV
-460 TVTIPE
+460 VE
-466 EISDVILETTET
+466 EIVNKESNLVVNEQTTLNYETFEG
-478 ESITKYNG
+478 KK
-486 VTSLI
+486 VLV
-491 VDDSKLNLKVAEKI
+491 VDDSKLNLKVAENVLKNFKVSTETVTSGLEC
-505 LSEYG
+505 LSCVN
-510 LTSESVLSG
+510 S
-519 DECIEKIKRGNNY
+519 KKY
-532 DIIFMDIMMPNKG
+532 DIIFMDIMMPNMN
-545 GVETLKELKS
+545 GVEVLKKLREEKV
-555 LPNFNTP
+555 NIP
-562 VVALTADAMEG
+562 VIALTADAIEG
-573 QKEAYL
+573 QEEKYISE
-579 SAGFIAYLSKP
+579 GFDGYLSKP
-590 IDRQELE
+590 ID
-597 SFLKKELKDK
+597 K
-607 VTIENNTSSVKE
+607 T
-619 EIKPVEKENN
+619 
-629 KEELLTSVGL
+629 
-639 DLKKA
+639 
-644 YEFFMDIDTLI
+644 
-655 PQLKEYLTESVEN
+655 
-668 KRVMEESYNKKD
+668 
-680 DINYEIVVHKLKS
+680 KLKVI
-693 ESRMLGLTG
+693 LNKYLK
-702 LGEMF
+702 GE
-707 YNHELAA
+707 
-714 KRKDWDYI
+714 
-722 NKEYTSLISEYDKVL
+722 
-737 NVLEKL
+737 

>member
-111 ILTSIIISFIV
+111 ILTSIIISLIV

-129 TYKDN
+129 TYEDN

-235 NHAKSE
+235 NRAKSE

-373 GFIKYRIECINDFKN
+373 GFIKYRVECINDFKN
-388 NKTKLIIT
+388 NQTKLIIT
-396 ITDTG
+396 VTDTG

-431 LGLTITKSLVEMLGG
+431 LGLAITEGLAELMGG
-446 TINVESTYGVGSVF
+446 KITVISDYGKGSTFKFVVIQEIVNVEVK
-460 TVTIPE
+460 E
-466 EISDVILETTET
+466 EKSNITSSD
-478 ESITKYNG
+478 YNTFEG
-486 VTSLI
+486 KKALI
-491 VDDSKLNLKVAEKI
+491 VDDSKLNLKVAENVLKNF
-505 LSEYG
+505 LV
-510 LTSESVLSG
+510 TTESVTSGLECLS
-519 DECIEKIKRGNNY
+519 CVNSKKY
-532 DIIFMDIMMPNKG
+532 DIIFMDIMMPNMSGEEVLRKLREN
-545 GVETLKELKS
+545 GV
-555 LPNFNTP
+555 NTP
-562 VVALTADAMEG
+562 VIALTADAIEG
-573 QKEAYL
+573 QEEKYMSE
-579 SAGFIAYLSKP
+579 GFDGYISKP
-590 IDRQELE
+590 I
-597 SFLKKELKDK
+597 
-607 VTIENNTSSVKE
+607 
-619 EIKPVEKENN
+619 N
-629 KEELLTSVGL
+629 KEKL
-639 DLKKA
+639 
-644 YEFFMDIDTLI
+644 
-655 PQLKEYLTESVEN
+655 
-668 KRVMEESYNKKD
+668 SY
-680 DINYEIVVHKLKS
+680 
-693 ESRMLGLTG
+693 
-702 LGEMF
+702 
-707 YNHELAA
+707 
-714 KRKDWDYI
+714 
-722 NKEYTSLISEYDKVL
+722 VL
-737 NVLEKL
+737 NKYLGGK

>member
-373 GFIKYRIECINDFKN
+373 GFIKYRVECINDFKN

-431 LGLTITKSLVEMLGG
+431 LGLAITEGLAELMGG
-446 TINVESTYGVGSVF
+446 KITVISDYGKGSTFKFVV
-460 TVTIPE
+460 VE
-466 EISDVILETTET
+466 EIVNKESNLVVNEQTTLNYETFEG
-478 ESITKYNG
+478 KK
-486 VTSLI
+486 VLV
-491 VDDSKLNLKVAEKI
+491 VDDSKLNLKVAENVLKNFKVSTETVTSGLEC
-505 LSEYG
+505 LSCVK
-510 LTSESVLSG
+510 S
-519 DECIEKIKRGNNY
+519 KKY
-532 DIIFMDIMMPNKG
+532 DIIFMDIMMPNMS
-545 GVETLKELKS
+545 GVEVLKKLREEKV
-555 LPNFNTP
+555 NIP
-562 VVALTADAMEG
+562 VIALTADAIEG
-573 QKEAYL
+573 QEEKYISE
-579 SAGFIAYLSKP
+579 GFDGYLSKP
-590 IDRQELE
+590 ID
-597 SFLKKELKDK
+597 K
-607 VTIENNTSSVKE
+607 T
-619 EIKPVEKENN
+619 
-629 KEELLTSVGL
+629 
-639 DLKKA
+639 
-644 YEFFMDIDTLI
+644 
-655 PQLKEYLTESVEN
+655 
-668 KRVMEESYNKKD
+668 
-680 DINYEIVVHKLKS
+680 KLKVI
-693 ESRMLGLTG
+693 LNKYLK
-702 LGEMF
+702 GE
-707 YNHELAA
+707 
-714 KRKDWDYI
+714 
-722 NKEYTSLISEYDKVL
+722 
-737 NVLEKL
+737 

>member
-1 MSIVSFSICSFIFVL
+1 

-55 VFKIYGSESFISI
+55 IFKIYGSESFISI

-94 REKTEYLL
+94 REKTEYLF
-102 QKKFTKPSI
+102 QKKFTKSSI
-111 ILTSIIISFIV
+111 ILTSIIISLIV
-122 LIMPIQI
+122 LILPIQI
-129 TYKDN
+129 TYEDN

-310 KEYNSQELFNSLST
+310 KEYNSFELFNSLST

-373 GFIKYRIECINDFKN
+373 GFIKYRVECINDYKN
-388 NKTKLIIT
+388 NQTKLIIT
-396 ITDTG
+396 VTDTG

-431 LGLTITKSLVEMLGG
+431 LGLAITESLAELMGG
-446 TINVESTYGVGSVF
+446 KITVISDYGKGSTFKFVV
-460 TVTIPE
+460 VE
-466 EISDVILETTET
+466 EIVNKESNLVVNEQTTLNYETFEG
-478 ESITKYNG
+478 KK
-486 VTSLI
+486 VLV
-491 VDDSKLNLKVAEKI
+491 VDDSKLNLKVAENVLKNFKVSTETVTSGLEC
-505 LSEYG
+505 LSCVK
-510 LTSESVLSG
+510 S
-519 DECIEKIKRGNNY
+519 KKY
-532 DIIFMDIMMPNKG
+532 DIIFMDIMMPNMS
-545 GVETLKELKS
+545 GVEVLKKLREEKV
-555 LPNFNTP
+555 NIP
-562 VVALTADAMEG
+562 VIALTADAIEG
-573 QKEAYL
+573 QEEKYISE
-579 SAGFIAYLSKP
+579 GFDGYLSKP
-590 IDRQELE
+590 ID
-597 SFLKKELKDK
+597 K
-607 VTIENNTSSVKE
+607 T
-619 EIKPVEKENN
+619 
-629 KEELLTSVGL
+629 
-639 DLKKA
+639 
-644 YEFFMDIDTLI
+644 
-655 PQLKEYLTESVEN
+655 
-668 KRVMEESYNKKD
+668 
-680 DINYEIVVHKLKS
+680 KLKVI
-693 ESRMLGLTG
+693 LNKYLK
-702 LGEMF
+702 GE
-707 YNHELAA
+707 
-714 KRKDWDYI
+714 
-722 NKEYTSLISEYDKVL
+722 
-737 NVLEKL
+737 

>member
-55 VFKIYGSESFISI
+55 IFKIYGSESFISI

-111 ILTSIIISFIV
+111 ILTSIIISLIV

-373 GFIKYRIECINDFKN
+373 GFIKYRVECINDFKN
-388 NKTKLIIT
+388 NQTKLIIT

-431 LGLTITKSLVEMLGG
+431 LGLAITEGLAELMGG
-446 TINVESTYGVGSVF
+446 RITVISDYGKGSTFKFVVIQEIVNVEVK
-460 TVTIPE
+460 E
-466 EISDVILETTET
+466 EKSNITSSD
-478 ESITKYNG
+478 YNTFEG
-486 VTSLI
+486 KKALI
-491 VDDSKLNLKVAEKI
+491 VDDSKLNLKVAENVLKNF
-505 LSEYG
+505 LV
-510 LTSESVLSG
+510 TTESVTSGLECLS
-519 DECIEKIKRGNNY
+519 CVNSKKY
-532 DIIFMDIMMPNKG
+532 DIIFMDIMMPNMS
-545 GVETLKELKS
+545 GVEVLRKLRE
-555 LPNFNTP
+555 NGVNTP
-562 VVALTADAMEG
+562 VIALTADAIEG
-573 QKEAYL
+573 QEEKYMSE
-579 SAGFIAYLSKP
+579 GFDGYISKP
-590 IDRQELE
+590 I
-597 SFLKKELKDK
+597 
-607 VTIENNTSSVKE
+607 
-619 EIKPVEKENN
+619 N
-629 KEELLTSVGL
+629 KEKL
-639 DLKKA
+639 
-644 YEFFMDIDTLI
+644 
-655 PQLKEYLTESVEN
+655 
-668 KRVMEESYNKKD
+668 SY
-680 DINYEIVVHKLKS
+680 
-693 ESRMLGLTG
+693 
-702 LGEMF
+702 
-707 YNHELAA
+707 
-714 KRKDWDYI
+714 
-722 NKEYTSLISEYDKVL
+722 VL
-737 NVLEKL
+737 NKYLGGK

>member
-37 CILVTNI
+37 YILVTNI

-55 VFKIYGSESFISI
+55 IFKIYGSESFISI

-94 REKTEYLL
+94 REKSEYLL
-102 QKKFTKPSI
+102 QKKFTKSSI
-111 ILTSIIISFIV
+111 ILTSLFICLII

-129 TYKDN
+129 TYEDN

-310 KEYNSQELFNSLST
+310 KEYNSFELFNSLST

-373 GFIKYRIECINDFKN
+373 GFIKYRVECINDFKN
-388 NKTKLIIT
+388 NQTKLIIT
-396 ITDTG
+396 VTDTG

-431 LGLTITKSLVEMLGG
+431 LGLAITESLAELMGG
-446 TINVESTYGVGSVF
+446 KVTVISDYGKGSTFKFVV
-460 TVTIPE
+460 VE
-466 EISDVILETTET
+466 EIVNKESNLVVNEQTTLNYETFEG
-478 ESITKYNG
+478 KK
-486 VTSLI
+486 VLV
-491 VDDSKLNLKVAEKI
+491 VDDSKLNLKVAENVLKNFKVSTETVTSGLEC
-505 LSEYG
+505 LSCVN
-510 LTSESVLSG
+510 S
-519 DECIEKIKRGNNY
+519 KKY
-532 DIIFMDIMMPNKG
+532 DIIFMDIMMPNMN
-545 GVETLKELKS
+545 GVEVLKKLREEKV
-555 LPNFNTP
+555 NIP
-562 VVALTADAMEG
+562 VIALTADAIEG
-573 QKEAYL
+573 QEEKYISE
-579 SAGFIAYLSKP
+579 GFDGYLSKP
-590 IDRQELE
+590 ID
-597 SFLKKELKDK
+597 K
-607 VTIENNTSSVKE
+607 T
-619 EIKPVEKENN
+619 
-629 KEELLTSVGL
+629 
-639 DLKKA
+639 
-644 YEFFMDIDTLI
+644 
-655 PQLKEYLTESVEN
+655 
-668 KRVMEESYNKKD
+668 
-680 DINYEIVVHKLKS
+680 KLKVI
-693 ESRMLGLTG
+693 LNKYLK
-702 LGEMF
+702 GE
-707 YNHELAA
+707 
-714 KRKDWDYI
+714 
-722 NKEYTSLISEYDKVL
+722 
-737 NVLEKL
+737 